1 MTTKIPFIKAYLR
14 PEEYDRLTTQA
25 RNAGLSNSRYLK
37 MIALGQE
44 VRSLVDQK
52 AYLSLLKSNAD
63 LGRLGGLLK
72 HYLELSRDQPIT
84 DPQDWRRNLLS
95 LLNSIS
101 VTQHQVGRHITDL
114 SRELLK
120 GKKR

>member
-1 MTTKIPFIKAYLR
+1 MPGKIPFIKTYLQ
-14 PEEYDRLTTQA
+14 PEEYERLTSQA

-44 VRSLVDQK
+44 VRSLVDQR
-52 AYLSLLKSNAD
+52 AYLALLKSNAD

-72 HYLELSRDQPIT
+72 HHLELSRDKSMT
-84 DPQDWRRNLLS
+84 DQEDWRPNLLN
-95 LLNSIS
+95 LLRSIS
-101 VTQHQVGRHITDL
+101 ATQHQVGRHITDL
-114 SRELLK
+114 SRDLMK

>member
-1 MTTKIPFIKAYLR
+1 MPAKIPFIKTYLR
-14 PEEYDRLTTQA
+14 PEEYERLTSQA

-52 AYLSLLKSNAD
+52 AYLALFKSHAD

-72 HYLELSRDQPIT
+72 HHLELTRNQTMADQ
-84 DPQDWRRNLLS
+84 QEEQRRLFNLLR
-95 LLNSIS
+95 S
-101 VTQHQVGRHITDL
+101 VSMTQDQVGRHIKDV

>member
-1 MTTKIPFIKAYLR
+1 MPEKIPFIKTYLR
-14 PEEYDRLTTQA
+14 PEEYDRLTSQA

-52 AYLSLLKSNAD
+52 AYLALLKSNAD

-72 HYLELSRDQPIT
+72 HHLELSRDQPIA
-84 DPQDWRRNLLS
+84 DSQDWRRNLVS
-95 LLNSIS
+95 LLNSIAM
-101 VTQHQVGRHITDL
+101 TQNQVGRHITNL

-120 GKKR
+120 GKTR